1 MHHTWNC
8 MHFYKLL
15 VIRRQKNLRSF
26 PLDFPLDFLHL
37 HISCNIN
44 IEGAILDPNLVEN
57 LISLSTL
64 FALFSTLALSLCAL
78 ESCRWHRVRTQAL
91 LGTHTQLQRT
101 YKASERGRTHDC
113 THTHTNEYTCKGDY
127 IARQCLFSNSLFAM
141 KGGIQRG
148 MWNDSVWITVEWGNL
163 SRSASR
169 KNWLL

>member
-113 THTHTNEYTCKGDY
+113 THTQTNTRAKGTTLPDNVY
-127 IARQCLFSNSLFAM
+127 SAIVCLLWRVVYNEECEM
-141 KGGIQRG
+141 
-148 MWNDSVWITVEWGNL
+148 TVFE
-163 SRSASR
+163 
-169 KNWLL
+169 